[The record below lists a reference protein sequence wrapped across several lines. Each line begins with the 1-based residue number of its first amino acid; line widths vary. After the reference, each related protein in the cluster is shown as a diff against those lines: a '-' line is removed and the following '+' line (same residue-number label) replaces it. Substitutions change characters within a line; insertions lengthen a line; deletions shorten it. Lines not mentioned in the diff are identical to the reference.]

1 MVPFYCLLYNG
12 LWKNNIWE
20 NDYTKAKINFKKLT
34 FTCLWT
40 HHSFIPQLFDDL
52 VNEDNN

>member
-20 NDYTKAKINFKKLT
+20 NDYTKAKINFKNSPLHV
-34 FTCLWT
+34 FE
-40 HHSFIPQLFDDL
+40 HIIHSFHNYLMT
-52 VNEDNN
+52 